1 MANKIR
7 LKQLDINTTLP
18 AGVVSSSAQLDGSTF
33 KNITI
38 STENSDK
45 YSLIVSGAI
54 AVVGASNL
62 SASLDGGTTVNPQIY
77 MVSGSNAPFDPMIS
91 GSSQSNIIDLGE
103 Y

>member
-7 LKQLDINTTLP
+7 FKQLDVTIALP

-45 YSLIVSGAI
+45 YSLIVSGAVAI
-54 AVVGASNL
+54 VGASNL
-62 SASLDGGTTVNPQIY
+62 STSFDGGTTVNPQIY
-77 MVSGSNAPFDPMIS
+77 MVSGSTAPLDPMIS
-91 GSSQSNIIDLGE
+91 GSSQSNTIDLGE

>member
-7 LKQLDINTTLP
+7 FKQIDIALP
-18 AGVVSSSAQLDGSTF
+18 TGVISSSAQLDGSTF

-62 SASLDGGTTVNPQIY
+62 SASLDGGTKVNPQIY
-77 MVSGSNAPFDPMIS
+77 MVSGSNAPLDPMIS

>member
-7 LKQLDINTTLP
+7 LKQLDVSLSLP
-18 AGVVSSSAQLDGSTF
+18 PGIVSSSAQLDGSTF

-45 YSLIVSGAI
+45 YSLIVSGAVGI
-54 AVVGASNL
+54 VGASNV
-62 SASLDGGTTVNPQIY
+62 SASANSGTTVNPQIY
-77 MVSGSNAPFDPMIS
+77 MVSGSVAPSDPMIS
-91 GSSQSNIIDLGE
+91 GESQSNIIDLGE